1 MGYVAKVTSKGQITI
16 PKDVRQALHLEKGA
30 SVFIILGTGEATLR
44 PRTGR
49 AVDLA
54 GFLGRPPAGAGLR
67 VEDMDDAIADAVVEE
82 FEKSVK

>member
-16 PKDVRQALHLEKGA
+16 PKDVRDALHLEKGS
-30 SVFIILGTGEATLR
+30 SVFLLLGAGEVTLR

-54 GFLGRPPAGAGLR
+54 GFLGRPPAGAGLK
-67 VEDMDDAIADAVVEE
+67 VEEMDDAIADAVVEE
-82 FEKSVK
+82 FEDSIK